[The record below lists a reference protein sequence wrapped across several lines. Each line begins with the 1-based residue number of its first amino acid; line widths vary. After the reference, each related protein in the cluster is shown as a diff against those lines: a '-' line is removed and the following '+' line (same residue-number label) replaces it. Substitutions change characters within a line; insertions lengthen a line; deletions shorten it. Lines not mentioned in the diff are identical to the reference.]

1 MVCAALAA
9 AKWSSS
15 KISKL
20 LHLGISQRFFAELS
34 ISGENGAMSEL
45 FQHSRSLYTGR
56 VVLDQQ

>member
-1 MVCAALAA
+1 MVQFQDFQASPPGHFSA
-9 AKWSSS
+9 
-15 KISKL
+15 
-20 LHLGISQRFFAELS
+20 FFAELS